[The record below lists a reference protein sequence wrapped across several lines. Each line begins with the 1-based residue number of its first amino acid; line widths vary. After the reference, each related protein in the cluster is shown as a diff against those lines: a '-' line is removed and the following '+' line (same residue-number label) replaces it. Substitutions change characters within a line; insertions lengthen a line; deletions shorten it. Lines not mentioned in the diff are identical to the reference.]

1 MAAYHFTAKIV
12 ARGGGLR
19 SVVRSAAY
27 RAAERLFDD
36 RLGETVDYTRKRDVI
51 AKAIFAP
58 DDAPAWV
65 HDRQQLWN
73 RVEAR
78 ENRKDAQL
86 AQEFELNLP
95 REFSDR
101 ENWRLVTDFVKAELV
116 AKGRIADVAMHRHEA
131 GDGESHPHAHILMPL
146 RVLDG
151 DRFGG
156 KHPDIDRKTFF
167 QNRNRITELRE
178 IWCAFA
184 ATRAAE
190 LGIDLGP
197 DWDHRSL
204 EARDLD
210 IEPQPK
216 IGATAARL
224 AEQKRAAERVAE
236 FQETLERNGER
247 LLANPTIATKALTT
261 RASTFTANDLARWIH
276 RHSTEDQFADILT
289 KAKAQLVPVGIDR
302 NGVERFSTAEMIA
315 LERGM
320 MDDALALARTG
331 GHPAEK
337 KAFSAILSRSP
348 LSAEQQE
355 AARHTLE
362 GGDLTALVGLAG
374 AGKSTML
381 ASVREAFSAAGYTVK
396 GGALSGI
403 AAQNLEQGSGIEGR
417 TLASW
422 AYAWGKGRDQLTAR
436 DVLVIDEAGMIGSR
450 QLADVLRTARQ
461 AGAKVVLVGDAEQLQ
476 AIEAGAAFRA
486 ISERIGAAE
495 LSTVHRQHDEW
506 QRTATRELATGETGQ
521 ALARY
526 HDAGAITAAD
536 TVVDARTALVRKW
549 LWDQLAEPDASQL
562 ILAHTR
568 ADVQAINDEVRDL
581 LKRLG
586 KIGAEVEIDTARG
599 TRAFGA
605 GDRLLFLKNDRD
617 LGVKNGTLG
626 WIEKAESGEL
636 VVRTD
641 DGRRVTFDPTVYQD
655 LDHGYAVTV
664 HKSQGVT
671 VDRSYVL
678 ATGGFDRHLAYVALS
693 RHRAETTLVYSRED
707 FGNMAGLAA
716 TLSRERAKDTTL
728 DYAKELR
735 EARGFAPLPEAVRP
749 APQPEPDRD
758 KDRDRDRDYWP
769 DLSR

>member
-27 RAAERLFDD
+27 RAAERLFDN

-58 DDAPAWV
+58 DGAPAWV
-65 HDRQQLWN
+65 HDRQELWN

-95 REFSDR
+95 REFSDA
-101 ENWRLVTDFVKAELV
+101 ENWRLVTDFVKNELI
-116 AKGRIADVAMHRHEA
+116 AKGRIADVAMHRHDA
-131 GDGESHPHAHILMPL
+131 GDGESHPHAHILMPM

-156 KHPDIDRKTFF
+156 KHPDIDRQTFF

-178 IWCAFA
+178 TWCEFA
-184 ATRAAE
+184 RARASE

-236 FQETLERNGER
+236 FQQTLERNGAR
-247 LLANPTIATKALTT
+247 LLADPAIATKALTT
-261 RASTFTANDLARWIH
+261 RASTFTAQDLARWIH

-289 KAKAQLVPVGIDR
+289 KAKAQLVPVGVDR

-320 MDDALALARTG
+320 MDDALALAGT
-331 GHPAEK
+331 AEHH
-337 KAFSAILSRSP
+337 AGVGAINEALSHSALSS
-348 LSAEQQE
+348 EQQA
-355 AARHTLE
+355 AARHIME
-362 GGDLTALVGLAG
+362 GGDLTTLVGFAG

-381 ASVREAFSAAGYTVK
+381 AAVRDVLHAAGYDVK

-450 QLADVLRTARQ
+450 QLAHVLHAVRE

-486 ISERIGAAE
+486 ISERVGAAE
-495 LSTVHRQHDEW
+495 LSTVHRQQSDW
-506 QRTATRELATGETGQ
+506 QRTATRELATGETVA

-526 HDAGAITAAD
+526 DTAGAITGTANAGL
-536 TVVDARTALVRKW
+536 ARATIVQRW
-549 LWDQLAEPDASQL
+549 LLDRDIEPEKSQL

-568 ADVQAINDEVRDL
+568 ADVRLINEEVREQ
-581 LKRLG
+581 LKRSG
-586 KIGAEVEIDTARG
+586 EIGPEVEVDTARG
-599 TRAFGA
+599 LRAFGA
-605 GDRLLFLKNDRD
+605 GDRLLFLKNDRE

-626 WIEKAESGEL
+626 WIEKAGSGEL

-641 DGRRVTFDPTVYQD
+641 DGRRVAFDPTVYQD

-693 RHRAETTLVYSRED
+693 RHRTATTLVYSRETFQD
-707 FGNMAGLAA
+707 MAALAG

-728 DYAKELR
+728 DYAEELR
-735 EARGFAPLPEAVRP
+735 EARSFARVPEAPRP
-749 APQPEPDRD
+749 PPQPEPDRD
-758 KDRDRDRDYWP
+758 RDRDRDRDYWP